1 VDCFVR
7 YDPEVD
13 VATLG
18 FSADHR
24 AGGPAR
30 EIRSGTALHGLI
42 RLTEAGAFDH
52 LEVLGASAAIP
63 QFVSGLTAP
72 AHGVRDYRRGR
83 FTVPVV
89 VDADRRSVRITLAAA
104 GEDGELIEVIEVI
117 EVIDVMAEDSGAL
130 LARVRRRAGGLLVD
144 VTLFA
149 VGPLVAELID
159 RVPPTS

>member
-1 VDCFVR
+1 MDCFVR

-30 EIRSGTALHGLI
+30 EIRSGSALHGLI
-42 RLTEAGAFDH
+42 RLTGAGSFDH

-89 VDADRRSVRITLAAA
+89 VDAAGRSVRIILAEA
-104 GEDGELIEVIEVI
+104 GEDGEVEDGD
-117 EVIDVMAEDSGAL
+117 VIDVMAEASGEL
-130 LARVRRRAGGLLVD
+130 LARVRRRAGGPLAD